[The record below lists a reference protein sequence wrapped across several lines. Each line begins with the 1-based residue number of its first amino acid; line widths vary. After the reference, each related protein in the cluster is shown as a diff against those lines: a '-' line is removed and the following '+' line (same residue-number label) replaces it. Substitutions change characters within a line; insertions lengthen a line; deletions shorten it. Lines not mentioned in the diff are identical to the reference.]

1 MKATTILIAAA
12 IVAGIPFPAQSADI
26 QNARTE
32 SVQASNDLQATVQR
46 LAREAVEPIWLVYSA
61 PMVEG
66 DQVVCCHDFHSWRA
80 RAKSCEL
87 EGREHN
93 LVMSSRRGS
102 VPASMA
108 SRDLLVF
115 LRLESDGVSDLRAYS
130 ESCPVDAGGT
140 RVVWLEEVSPESSV
154 KMLHRFAA
162 GDRLLAGDEEL
173 AEGALTALALHDAT
187 GTDAA
192 VEDLAGPGHP
202 EELREEAIFWLGHMR
217 GRAGFAALDRLLQS
231 EKDPEIKEEIAF
243 ALTQS
248 PVPEAIE
255 RLEKLARSDPS
266 PEVRGEALFWLAQ
279 SDSAGAGE
287 TIVEAIR
294 QDPDNEVREEAIFAL
309 SQLPDEEGTELLLKI
324 VRDGSRPDEIR
335 QEALF
340 WLVQSDDDRALDL
353 VSDILRQ

>member
-1 MKATTILIAAA
+1 MRATATLIAAA
-12 IVAGIPFPAQSADI
+12 IITAVPYWAQAAEI
-26 QNARTE
+26 QNAKTE
-32 SVQASNDLQATVQR
+32 SVQATGDLQKTVER
-46 LAREAVEPIWLVYSA
+46 LAREAGEPTWVVYSV

-66 DQVVCCHDFHSWRA
+66 DRLLCCNDSHSWGA

-87 EGREHN
+87 EGRERN
-93 LVMSSRRGS
+93 FVMSNRHGS

-115 LRLESDGVSDLRAYS
+115 LRLESDRVSDLRAYS

-154 KMLHRFAA
+154 EMLHRFAA
-162 GDRLLAGDEEL
+162 GDRLLAGDEDL
-173 AEGALTALALHDAT
+173 ADEALTALALHDAK

-192 VEDLAGPGHP
+192 VEDLAGPSHP

-217 GRAGFAALDRLLQS
+217 GRAGYAALDRLLQS
-231 EKDPEIKEEIAF
+231 ERDPEIKEEIAF

-279 SDSAGAGE
+279 SGSAGAGA

-294 QDPDNEVREEAIFAL
+294 QDPDGDVREEAIFAL
-309 SQLPDEEGTELLLKI
+309 SQLPDREGTELLLEI